1 MGEVGAD
8 GSLAVLADDGDAA
21 AGTADAGDDLVDVRS
36 RVVDDGDWL
45 VGAADAGGH
54 VDALAGDDL
63 GRRPATATSVSP
75 AQMPQIGPPKS
86 MSRHRVRG
94 EDAVECLAGMG
105 HPGCS

>member
-1 MGEVGAD
+1 M
-8 GSLAVLADDGDAA
+8 
-21 AGTADAGDDLVDVRS
+21 
-36 RVVDDGDWL
+36 
-45 VGAADAGGH
+45 
-54 VDALAGDDL
+54 LAGMLTPWPVMTL

>member
-63 GRRPATATSVSP
+63 GEAAGDGDVGEPGADAADRAAEVDEQAP
-75 AQMPQIGPPKS
+75 GP
-86 MSRHRVRG
+86 G
-94 EDAVECLAGMG
+94 EDAVECLTGMG